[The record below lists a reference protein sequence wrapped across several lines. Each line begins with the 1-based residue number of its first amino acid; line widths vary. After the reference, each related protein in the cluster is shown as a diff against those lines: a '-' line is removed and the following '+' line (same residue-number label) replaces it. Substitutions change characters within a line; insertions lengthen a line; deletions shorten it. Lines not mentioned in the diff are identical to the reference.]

1 MILSDFDLKNYISAR
16 RIIIEP
22 FTPEIIRE
30 NGLDLRL
37 GNQLARMKNSKTPF
51 DIRNP
56 KNIND
61 YYIIENAE
69 EFIINPYEH
78 VLTVTLEYLELPTD
92 VMAFVELR
100 STFARLGLFIPPTIV
115 DANFKGQLTI
125 ELIGGPFPV
134 KLYAGERFL
143 HLIFAKLISPVEKPY
158 SGKYQGQRGVTL
170 PKPDVQ
176 IKHL

>member
-1 MILSDFDLKNYISAR
+1 MILSDFDLKNYIASK

-22 FTPEIIRE
+22 FASEIIRE

-37 GNQLARMKNSKTPF
+37 GNQLARMKNVDMPF
-51 DIRNP
+51 DIRRPN
-56 KNIND
+56 NIND
-61 YYIIENAE
+61 YYVIESAE
-69 EFIINPYEH
+69 SFIINPYEH
-78 VLTVTLEYLELPTD
+78 VLTVTMEYLELPTD

-143 HLIFAKLISPVEKPY
+143 HLIFAKLTSPVEKPY

-170 PKPDVQ
+170 PKPDFHSN
-176 IKHL
+176 K